1 MKMNFRILPILF
13 LLAGFSVNV
22 LAQEPVRTD
31 TLPAAIKRASLLGRK
46 TLSERV
52 VIQKDLNVLASP
64 TGDPDFVKFI
74 QTLPG
79 VATGSDGSSSYY
91 VRGGN
96 MGGNVQTL
104 DGVTIYGSPHLVGL
118 TTAYPADIV
127 SVAEFQVGGFT
138 SEEGNLSASHI
149 KLSSRDGS
157 FDTFSAKADI
167 SNFMLGG
174 CVSTPLVKDRL
185 SLMASFRV
193 SPAPFEYKAISG
205 MIDRE
210 AIDLS
215 DAHAAI
221 YDLYAKLKYRFDGK
235 RSLSASFFHSRDNYK
250 FRMNSGS
257 EDMMSWDNAI
267 GILQYEAP
275 WFGKGRF
282 RLTASY
288 NHYGN
293 SQGMEKQMNTTSNDL
308 MIRSLLEE
316 GMVHALV
323 ETPFGKD
330 WHTQF
335 GLKGRMAWFN
345 PGSARVLETTGLFPK
360 TSSPLV
366 DNTRKN
372 ATGTLHGQVSKGS
385 LDRSMFRV
393 AGRLNYNSATGLAP
407 EASALGRL
415 RLTRHLGVEVTA
427 DYLVQYYHSL
437 EGIPLG
443 WSLDMIIPPSEQ
455 FKPETAV
462 QVYAGLYGD
471 AGIHHFSA
479 GAYYKDMDRLVYF
492 SDASK
497 LFDSSIVG
505 WEENIRIGSG
515 TSRGLEFLYEKTG
528 ELLNWRIAYTL
539 SRTDR
544 HFPELNKGVTFPA
557 KYDRTHILNAS
568 ATVRVLSRERM
579 NLNVSGQFTWQSGHM
594 ETVSAG
600 SWWISDPITGYV
612 EQDFYTSFNN
622 YRMPPYVRCDVSA
635 VLELT
640 GRRHPQT
647 LHVGVYNLLNR
658 HNPFSLSYDPDTGKW
673 KQISLLPI
681 MPSLKYSIQF

>member
-1 MKMNFRILPILF
+1 MLRILHLIPF
-13 LLAGFSVNV
+13 LLLGYTVNV

-46 TLSERV
+46 TL
-52 VIQKDLNVLASP
+52 P

-205 MIDRE
+205 MIDRD
-210 AIDLS
+210 AIDIS
-215 DAHAAI
+215 NASAAI
-221 YDLYAKLKYRFDGK
+221 YDIYAKLKYRFDGK

-293 SQGMEKQMNTTSNDL
+293 SEPPGGRDGSRTGGDSVRERLAYAVRPEGTDGLVQPGVCPGAGDDGPIPQDQFTAGGQYPEECNRDLARPGVQGE
-308 MIRSLLEE
+308 
-316 GMVHALV
+316 
-323 ETPFGKD
+323 
-330 WHTQF
+330 
-335 GLKGRMAWFN
+335 
-345 PGSARVLETTGLFPK
+345 PGSEHVPRRRPA
-360 TSSPLV
+360 
-366 DNTRKN
+366 
-372 ATGTLHGQVSKGS
+372 
-385 LDRSMFRV
+385 
-393 AGRLNYNSATGLAP
+393 
-407 EASALGRL
+407 
-415 RLTRHLGVEVTA
+415 
-427 DYLVQYYHSL
+427 
-437 EGIPLG
+437 
-443 WSLDMIIPPSEQ
+443 
-455 FKPETAV
+455 
-462 QVYAGLYGD
+462 
-471 AGIHHFSA
+471 
-479 GAYYKDMDRLVYF
+479 
-492 SDASK
+492 
-497 LFDSSIVG
+497 
-505 WEENIRIGSG
+505 
-515 TSRGLEFLYEKTG
+515 
-528 ELLNWRIAYTL
+528 EL
-539 SRTDR
+539 
-544 HFPELNKGVTFPA
+544 
-557 KYDRTHILNAS
+557 
-568 ATVRVLSRERM
+568 
-579 NLNVSGQFTWQSGHM
+579 
-594 ETVSAG
+594 
-600 SWWISDPITGYV
+600 
-612 EQDFYTSFNN
+612 
-622 YRMPPYVRCDVSA
+622 
-635 VLELT
+635 
-640 GRRHPQT
+640 
-647 LHVGVYNLLNR
+647 
-658 HNPFSLSYDPDTGKW
+658 
-673 KQISLLPI
+673 
-681 MPSLKYSIQF
+681 

>member
-1 MKMNFRILPILF
+1 M
-13 LLAGFSVNV
+13 
-22 LAQEPVRTD
+22 
-31 TLPAAIKRASLLGRK
+31 
-46 TLSERV
+46 
-52 VIQKDLNVLASP
+52 
-64 TGDPDFVKFI
+64 
-74 QTLPG
+74 
-79 VATGSDGSSSYY
+79 
-91 VRGGN
+91 
-96 MGGNVQTL
+96 
-104 DGVTIYGSPHLVGL
+104 TIYGSPHLVGL

-427 DYLVQYYHSL
+427 DYLIQYYHSL

-497 LFDSSIVG
+497 LFDSAIVG
-505 WEENIRIGSG
+505 WEENIRTGSG

>member
-1 MKMNFRILPILF
+1 MYWHRL
-13 LLAGFSVNV
+13 
-22 LAQEPVRTD
+22 R
-31 TLPAAIKRASLLGRK
+31 
-46 TLSERV
+46 
-52 VIQKDLNVLASP
+52 
-64 TGDPDFVKFI
+64 KFI

-215 DAHAAI
+215 DASAAI

-497 LFDSSIVG
+497 LFDSAIVG
-505 WEENIRIGSG
+505 WEENIRTGSG

>member
-1 MKMNFRILPILF
+1 M
-13 LLAGFSVNV
+13 AV
-22 LAQEPVRTD
+22 LT
-31 TLPAAIKRASLLGRK
+31 
-46 TLSERV
+46 
-52 VIQKDLNVLASP
+52 
-64 TGDPDFVKFI
+64 
-74 QTLPG
+74 
-79 VATGSDGSSSYY
+79 
-91 VRGGN
+91 
-96 MGGNVQTL
+96 
-104 DGVTIYGSPHLVGL
+104 
-118 TTAYPADIV
+118 
-127 SVAEFQVGGFT
+127 
-138 SEEGNLSASHI
+138 
-149 KLSSRDGS
+149 SSRDGS

-385 LDRSMFRV
+385 LDRNMFRV

-497 LFDSSIVG
+497 LFDSAIVG
-505 WEENIRIGSG
+505 WEENIRTGSG

-579 NLNVSGQFTWQSGHM
+579 NLNVSGLFTWQSGHM
-594 ETVSAG
+594 ETVTAG

-622 YRMPPYVRCDVSA
+622 YRMPPYIRCDVSA

>member
-1 MKMNFRILPILF
+1 MNIRILPILF

-22 LAQEPVRTD
+22 RAQEPVRTD

-205 MIDRE
+205 MIDRD
-210 AIDLS
+210 AIDIS
-215 DAHAAI
+215 NASAAI
-221 YDLYAKLKYRFDGK
+221 YDIYAKLKYRFDGK

-497 LFDSSIVG
+497 LFDSAIVG

>member
-1 MKMNFRILPILF
+1 
-13 LLAGFSVNV
+13 
-22 LAQEPVRTD
+22 
-31 TLPAAIKRASLLGRK
+31 
-46 TLSERV
+46 
-52 VIQKDLNVLASP
+52 
-64 TGDPDFVKFI
+64 
-74 QTLPG
+74 
-79 VATGSDGSSSYY
+79 
-91 VRGGN
+91 

-205 MIDRE
+205 MIDRD
-210 AIDLS
+210 AIDIS
-215 DAHAAI
+215 NASAAI
-221 YDLYAKLKYRFDGK
+221 YDIYAKLKYRFDGK

-497 LFDSSIVG
+497 LFDSAIVG
-505 WEENIRIGSG
+505 WEENIRTGSG

-557 KYDRTHILNAS
+557 KFDRTHILNAS

-579 NLNVSGQFTWQSGHM
+579 NLSVSGLFTWQSGHM
-594 ETVSAG
+594 ETVTAG

>member
-1 MKMNFRILPILF
+1 MR
-13 LLAGFSVNV
+13 
-22 LAQEPVRTD
+22 
-31 TLPAAIKRASLLGRK
+31 
-46 TLSERV
+46 
-52 VIQKDLNVLASP
+52 
-64 TGDPDFVKFI
+64 
-74 QTLPG
+74 
-79 VATGSDGSSSYY
+79 YC
-91 VRGGN
+91 
-96 MGGNVQTL
+96 
-104 DGVTIYGSPHLVGL
+104 H
-118 TTAYPADIV
+118 
-127 SVAEFQVGGFT
+127 FT

-443 WSLDMIIPPSEQ
+443 WSLDMMIPPSEQ

-497 LFDSSIVG
+497 LFDSAIVG
-505 WEENIRIGSG
+505 WEENIRTGSG

-640 GRRHPQT
+640 GRKHPQT

>member
-1 MKMNFRILPILF
+1 MSFRIRFIPFF
-13 LLAGFSVNV
+13 LLGFTVNV
-22 LAQEPVRTD
+22 LAQEPARTD
-31 TLPAAIKRASLLGRK
+31 TLPAAIKRASILGRK

-52 VIQKDLNVLASP
+52 VIQSDLNVIASP

-79 VATGSDGSSSYY
+79 VATGSEGSSNYY

-96 MGGNVQTL
+96 MGGNLQTL

-118 TTAYPADIV
+118 TTAYPAEIV
-127 SVAEFQVGGFT
+127 SSAEFQVGGFT

-149 KLSSRDGS
+149 KLSSKDGS
-157 FDTFSAKADI
+157 FDSFSAKASV
-167 SNFMLGG
+167 SNFMLGAS
-174 CVSTPLVKDRL
+174 VSTPLYKDCL
-185 SLMASFRV
+185 SLIASVRV

-205 MIDRE
+205 MIDRD
-210 AIDLS
+210 AIDIFNAS
-215 DAHAAI
+215 AAI
-221 YDLYAKLKYRFDGK
+221 YDIYAKLKYRLDWE
-235 RSLSASFFHSRDNYK
+235 RSLSVSFFHSRDNYK
-250 FRMNSGS
+250 FEMNGGS

-267 GILQYEAP
+267 GILRYDAP
-275 WFGKGRF
+275 LFQKGRF
-282 RLTASY
+282 SLTASY

-293 SQGMEKQMNTTSNDL
+293 SQGMKKQLNTTSNDL
-308 MIRSLLEE
+308 MIRSLLDE
-316 GMVHALV
+316 GMIHVLA

-335 GLKGRMAWFN
+335 GLKGRMASFN

-360 TSSPLV
+360 ASSPLV
-366 DNTRKN
+366 DNTREN

-443 WSLDMIIPPSEQ
+443 WSLDMIIPPSEK
-455 FKPETAV
+455 FKPETAL
-462 QVYAGLYGD
+462 QIYAGLFGD
-471 AGIHHFSA
+471 IGSHHFSA

-497 LFDSSIVG
+497 LFDSAIVG

-528 ELLNWRIAYTL
+528 KLLNCRIGYTL
-539 SRTDR
+539 SKTDR
-544 HFPELNKGVTFPA
+544 HFPDLNKGVTFPA
-557 KYDRTHILNAS
+557 KYDRTHILNAT

-579 NLNVSGQFTWQSGHM
+579 NLSVSGLFTWQSGHM
-594 ETVSAG
+594 ETVTAG

-612 EQDFYTSFNN
+612 EQDFYTTFNN
-622 YRMPPYVRCDVSA
+622 YRMPPYIRCDINA

-640 GRRHPQT
+640 GRKHPQA
-647 LHVGVYNLLNR
+647 LHVGIYNLLNR
-658 HNPFSLSYDPDTGKW
+658 HNPFSLSYDPESGKW

-681 MPSLKYSIQF
+681 MPSLKYTMQF

>member
-1 MKMNFRILPILF
+1 MLRILHLIPF
-13 LLAGFSVNV
+13 LLLGFTVNV

-385 LDRSMFRV
+385 LDRNMFRV
-393 AGRLNYNSATGLAP
+393 ILCGPAVALVQHDNSYAGSVTNVYAVSLSCGSDQCLLFEGVAAEVSAKRSSKPPPPPPVHNSNVALRSPTLQVFPRLIRNLGGLAQDP
-407 EASALGRL
+407 
-415 RLTRHLGVEVTA
+415 
-427 DYLVQYYHSL
+427 
-437 EGIPLG
+437 
-443 WSLDMIIPPSEQ
+443 
-455 FKPETAV
+455 AV
-462 QVYAGLYGD
+462 FTSHFL
-471 AGIHHFSA
+471 HHRA
-479 GAYYKDMDRLVYF
+479 GA
-492 SDASK
+492 
-497 LFDSSIVG
+497 
-505 WEENIRIGSG
+505 
-515 TSRGLEFLYEKTG
+515 
-528 ELLNWRIAYTL
+528 
-539 SRTDR
+539 
-544 HFPELNKGVTFPA
+544 VT
-557 KYDRTHILNAS
+557 H
-568 ATVRVLSRERM
+568 
-579 NLNVSGQFTWQSGHM
+579 
-594 ETVSAG
+594 
-600 SWWISDPITGYV
+600 
-612 EQDFYTSFNN
+612 
-622 YRMPPYVRCDVSA
+622 
-635 VLELT
+635 
-640 GRRHPQT
+640 QT
-647 LHVGVYNLLNR
+647 RDN
-658 HNPFSLSYDPDTGKW
+658 
-673 KQISLLPI
+673 
-681 MPSLKYSIQF
+681 

>member
-1 MKMNFRILPILF
+1 MYWHRL
-13 LLAGFSVNV
+13 
-22 LAQEPVRTD
+22 
-31 TLPAAIKRASLLGRK
+31 
-46 TLSERV
+46 RV
-52 VIQKDLNVLASP
+52 IR
-64 TGDPDFVKFI
+64 
-74 QTLPG
+74 LPG

-205 MIDRE
+205 MIDRD
-210 AIDLS
+210 AIDIS
-215 DAHAAI
+215 NASAAI
-221 YDLYAKLKYRFDGK
+221 YDIYAKLKYRFDGK

-497 LFDSSIVG
+497 LFDSAIVG